1 MAFSSQ
7 KLPSDQLQDAL
18 SNVLMEKWNE
28 GYKDGVTAC
37 AIMLD
42 NIAESLNGRGQPE
55 ITTLLQSLSE
65 NFREQ
70 VKNA

>member
-1 MAFSSQ
+1 MAFSNQ

-18 SNVLMEKWNE
+18 SNVLMERWNE
-28 GYKDGVTAC
+28 GYKDGVTSC

-42 NIAESLNGRGQPE
+42 HIAESLRGRGQPD
-55 ITTLLQSLSE
+55 IATILQGLSE

>member
-1 MAFSSQ
+1 MAFSNQ

-18 SNVLMEKWNE
+18 SNVLMERWNE
-28 GYKDGVTAC
+28 GYKDGVTSC

-42 NIAESLNGRGQPE
+42 HIAESLRDRGQPD
-55 ITTLLQSLSE
+55 IATILQGLSE